1 MESGGFVAR
10 RCSFEGYWFLTF
22 FFFFLDSLF
31 FGKMDAS
38 CLYRPRGVNNN
49 FIIIYYGSFRCRL
62 E

>member
-1 MESGGFVAR
+1 MESGGSVAR

-22 FFFFLDSLF
+22 FFFFDSLF
-31 FGKMDAS
+31 FGKVDAS
-38 CLYRPRGVNNN
+38 CSYHPREMNNN

>member
-1 MESGGFVAR
+1 MESGGSVAR

-22 FFFFLDSLF
+22 FFFSIVCFSE
-31 FGKMDAS
+31 KWMHS
-38 CLYRPRGVNNN
+38 VHPRGMNNN

>member
-1 MESGGFVAR
+1 MEGLWREGVASRDIGFLPF
-10 RCSFEGYWFLTF
+10 S
-22 FFFFLDSLF
+22 FFFLDSLF

-38 CLYRPRGVNNN
+38 CLYHPRGVNNN